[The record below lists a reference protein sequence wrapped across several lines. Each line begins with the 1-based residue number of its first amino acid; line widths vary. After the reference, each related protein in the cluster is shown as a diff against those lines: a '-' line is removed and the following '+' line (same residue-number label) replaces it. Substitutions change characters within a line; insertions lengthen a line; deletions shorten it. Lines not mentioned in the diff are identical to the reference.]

1 MPPLLT
7 PKGGAKTS
15 PKASHNPRTPSP
27 NYFGYIV
34 DSSNPPD
41 SNPGAHAKKNWDF
54 PQSQGANATPTP
66 KSVPVE
72 SDPEFTAFRRQS
84 EHNSFKLSHGGLSTF
99 KRQHSS
105 DSPIPRA
112 FESPQPVSPQSRS
125 SNVRSPARAHN
136 VGGDLGIPRRESPG
150 LMPSAHQHASDE
162 HHARLSL
169 PTNVIEKEGAQS
181 SLRQMPRA
189 ETLPSS
195 AAGPGAPSMITA
207 EDCRHLLQSAPNQTL
222 ILDLR
227 AYPQYSES
235 RIQNA
240 LNLCIPT
247 TLLKRPSYDIK
258 KLAQT
263 FASPGEREKFS
274 RWREFFNIMVYDQ
287 NSMHM
292 REAIAPVNLLKKFSH
307 DSWPGKSWIIKGG
320 FQECAKRYPDMI
332 DHQLTTTEST
342 TSRQTLSMAP
352 VAPGIAPVAGG
363 CPMPTSQ
370 NAANP
375 FFGNIR
381 QNMDLIGGVGQIP
394 IQLPDKL
401 KTSPTLMP
409 QWLQQAV
416 DPQNSGRDVSEKFL
430 KIEKT
435 EQRRMQSALSGEV
448 TYNHDRTSQENNVQI
463 AGIEKGSKNR
473 YNNIFP
479 YDHARVRLK
488 DVPSSECDYVNAS
501 HVKTTFS
508 NKRYI
513 ATQAPIPTTFN
524 VCIRHPLAIYQAD
537 QRQDFWRLL
546 WEQDSRVIVMLSA
559 ESEGGQI
566 KAHPYWHT
574 GDYGPLKLKLL
585 SEKRVPLD
593 PDSKPLPINPALK
606 RPSLG
611 QRRSTNPHTAA
622 EKNFAEESSA
632 SSPSSDQLFVIVRH
646 FTLSHSAF
654 PFQPMRE
661 IAQLQYNN
669 WPDFGA
675 PASPTHLLNL
685 IEHVSKS
692 VLGTMSP
699 TPMADPESPSP
710 PDSRPLLVHCSAGC
724 GRTGTFCTVDS
735 VIDMLRHQKAERRN
749 RRSRSP
755 DAMDIDDGESDW
767 LWRDDMDLVAKA
779 VEDLRYQRLSMVQS
793 LRQFV
798 LCYESVAE
806 WVVRD
811 LVREKGKAGLSRDVL
826 KGGARLS
833 YHG

>member
-41 SNPGAHAKKNWDF
+41 SNPGAHTKKNWDF
-54 PQSQGANATPTP
+54 PQSQGVDATPTP
-66 KSVPVE
+66 KTVPVE
-72 SDPEFTAFRRQS
+72 GDPEFTAFRRQS

-112 FESPQPVSPQSRS
+112 YESPQPLSPQSRS
-125 SNVRSPARAHN
+125 SNVKSPARAN
-136 VGGDLGIPRRESPG
+136 DVGGGDLRIPRRDSPG
-150 LMPSAHQHASDE
+150 LMPSAHQLSSDE

-169 PTNVIEKEGAQS
+169 PTNVIEKDKAQS
-181 SLRQMPRA
+181 TLRQVPRA

-195 AAGPGAPSMITA
+195 TVGPWAPSMITA
-207 EDCRHLLQSAPNQTL
+207 EECRQVLQSAPNQAL
-222 ILDLR
+222 VLDLR

-235 RIQNA
+235 RIQNS

-247 TLLKRPSYDIK
+247 TLLKRPSYDIS

-263 FASPGEREKFS
+263 FASAGEKEKFS
-274 RWREFFNIMVYDQ
+274 RWREYSSIIVYDQ

-292 REAIAPVNLLKKFSH
+292 REAIAPINLLKKFSH
-307 DSWPGKSWIIKGG
+307 DNWPGKAWIIKGG
-320 FQECAKRYPDMI
+320 FQECAKRCPDMI
-332 DHQLTTTEST
+332 NHQSTTTEST
-342 TSRQTLSMAP
+342 SSRQTLSMAP

-363 CPMPTSQ
+363 CPMPTSK

-394 IQLPDKL
+394 IQLPDQL
-401 KTSPTLMP
+401 KTSPPVMP
-409 QWLQQAV
+409 QWLQHAA
-416 DPQNSGRDVSEKFL
+416 DPQNQGRDVSEKFL

-435 EQRRMQSALSGEV
+435 EQRRMQSALSSEV
-448 TYNHDRTSQENNVQI
+448 TYSHDRASQEKDVQI

-501 HVKTTFS
+501 HVKTAFS
-508 NKRYI
+508 NKHYI
-513 ATQAPIPTTFN
+513 ATQAPIPTTLN
-524 VCIRHPLAIYQAD
+524 
-537 QRQDFWRLL
+537 DFWRLV

-622 EKNFAEESSA
+622 EKNIAEESSA
-632 SSPSSDQLFVIVRH
+632 STPSSDQLFVIVRR

-661 IAQLQYNN
+661 ITQLQYNN

-685 IEHVSKS
+685 IEHVSRS
-692 VLGTMSP
+692 VFGTMSP
-699 TPMADPESPSP
+699 TPMADPESPFP
-710 PDSRPLLVHCSAGC
+710 LDSRPLVVHCSAGC

-755 DAMDIDDGESDW
+755 DAMDIDDENSDW
-767 LWRDDMDLVAKA
+767 LWRDDEDLIAKA
-779 VEDLRYQRLSMVQS
+779 VEDLRFQRLSMVQS

-811 LVREKGKAGLSRDVL
+811 MAGEKGKAGLSRDVL